1 MAVEKM
7 FLKFMKGLRKD
18 IDKMASDVTE
28 YRQISMG
35 PNAIKIVPFWPKK
48 FSEAEIQAQKA
59 KEEAARLL
67 AE

>member
-35 PNAIKIVPFWPKK
+35 PDAIKIVPFWPKK
-48 FSEAEIQAQKA
+48 FSEAEI
-59 KEEAARLL
+59 
-67 AE
+67 